1 MRTLENV
8 MKARWPLP
16 RWASSGVTTVMK
28 PQVEAD
34 SKMTFSPPMLE
45 EAQGRAGWDGCLR
58 GLVVPPLTTAQTLV
72 VGSTSACPTEGPSA

>member
-1 MRTLENV
+1 

-34 SKMTFSPPMLE
+34 SRMTFSPPMLE
-45 EAQGRAGWDGCLR
+45 ETRGQDEVLFERAEGA
-58 GLVVPPLTTAQTLV
+58 PPLTTVQSLV
-72 VGSTSACPTEGPSA
+72 VGTARPAQ